1 MKSNQKQTVASLGA
15 GLLTGQISV
24 VDCSGVLGPSTPLQH
39 FSEQS
44 GGQQPAVEIHKISE
58 YDEDGPFFAWNWL
71 KVGEHAGT
79 HFDAPHTAESGRKH
93 SDGSTDLVDP
103 QKLIAPACVIDI
115 SHKSAEQQSCLLEVA
130 DVVAWE
136 AENGPIPERCWVLM
150 YSGWKPDSTATDGSH
165 HPGPTADCI
174 RYLIGKDIVGFGS
187 DCLSTDAGDAD
198 QMNPPYPAHNL
209 LHAANRF
216 GLASLENLDRLPATG
231 AILIAAPLKFTKG
244 TGSPIRAM
252 ALVPA

>member
-1 MKSNQKQTVASLGA
+1 MTSNQQQTIASLGA
-15 GLLTGQISV
+15 GLLTGQICV
-24 VDCSGVLGPSTPLQH
+24 VDCSSILGPSTTLQH
-39 FSEQS
+39 FGAQS

-79 HFDAPHTAESGRKH
+79 HFDAPHTAESGRQH
-93 SDGSTDLVDP
+93 PDGSTETVDP
-103 QKLIAPACVIDI
+103 QKLIAPACVIDV
-115 SHKSAEQQSCLLEVA
+115 SQKCAEQPGCLL
-130 DVVAWE
+130 DVSDVEAWE
-136 AENGPIPERCWVLM
+136 ASNGPIPSGCWFLM
-150 YSGWKPDSTATDGSH
+150 RSGLDARSVASGDDR

-174 RYLIGKDIVGFGS
+174 RYLIEKDIVGFGS
-187 DCLSTDAGDAD
+187 DCLSTDASDAD
-198 QMNPPYPAHNL
+198 QMEPPYPAHHL

-216 GLASLENLDRLPATG
+216 GLASLENLERLPVTG
-231 AILIAAPLKFTKG
+231 AIFIAAPLKLCNG

>member
-1 MKSNQKQTVASLGA
+1 MKSNQQQTIASLGA

-39 FSEQS
+39 FGDQS

-71 KVGEHAGT
+71 KVGEHSGT
-79 HFDAPHTAESGRKH
+79 HFDAPHTSESGRQY
-93 SDGSTDLVDP
+93 SDGSTETVDP

-115 SHKSAEQQSCLLEVA
+115 SQKCAEQPGCLLDVA
-130 DVVAWE
+130 DIEAWE
-136 AENGPIPERCWVLM
+136 AQNGSIPEKCWFLM
-150 YSGWKPDSTATDGSH
+150 HSGWDPASTGADRDI

-174 RYLIGKDIVGFGS
+174 RYLIEKKIVGFGS
-187 DCLSTDAGDAD
+187 DCLSTDAGNAGEMD
-198 QMNPPYPAHNL
+198 PPYPAHHL